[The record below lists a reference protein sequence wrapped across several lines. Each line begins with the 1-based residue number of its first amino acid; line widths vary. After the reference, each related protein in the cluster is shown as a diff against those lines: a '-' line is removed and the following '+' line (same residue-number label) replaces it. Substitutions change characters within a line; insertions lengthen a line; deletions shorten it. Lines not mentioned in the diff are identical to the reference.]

1 MYRTILLPTDGS
13 DAANSA
19 VGQAYEVADRFGA
32 TVHVLYVIDVEQNYS
47 FEASEEELAQRFRE
61 EGETVTEEAA
71 RRAPEGVDVVTAIE
85 EGSPHQCI
93 LEYADEHGADLIAM
107 GTHDRRGL
115 DRFLIG
121 SVTERVLRGADAS
134 MLVTRTAAEAGVE
147 TAERAIEIAR
157 DVLVQEGHEDATV
170 LEEPYEQGGYWIV
183 RTEADN
189 EQYNVHIERSSGDA
203 RVARIERR

>member
-1 MYRTILLPTDGS
+1 MYQTILLPTDGS

-19 VGQAYEVADRFGA
+19 VGQAYEVAERFDA

-47 FEASEEELAQRFRE
+47 FEASEEELSETFRE

-71 RRAPEGVDVVTAIE
+71 RRAPESVDVVTAIE

-134 MLVTRTAAEAGVE
+134 VLVTRTAAEAGVE

-157 DVLVQEGHEDATV
+157 DVLASEGHEDVTV

-183 RTEADN
+183 RTEADH
-189 EQYNVHIERSSGDA
+189 EQFNVHIERSSGDA